1 MKLAR
6 IQKMINNGIVEVELG
21 VLEIRRIV
29 LLRFFNG
36 YKEMVRVI

>member
-6 IQKMINNGIVEVELG
+6 IQKMISNGIVEVELG

-36 YKEMVRVI
+36 YQEMVRVI